1 MRILSLSDTLVPFIY
16 SPQVRSRFPDIDLIL
31 GCGDLPYY
39 YLEYVY
45 NAMDVPL
52 FYVRGNHDKTVEYS
66 EAGQHSFPHGGID
79 LHRKSIHYRGL
90 LLAGVEGSVRYR
102 EGSFQ
107 YTQSEMWLHVF
118 SLVPAFFRNRTMHG
132 RYVDVFI
139 SHAPPQGIHDGEDLP
154 HQGIRAFR
162 WLIEVFQ
169 PLYFIHGHIHV
180 LRPDTTTDTTFAM
193 TRVINTYGFRETQL
207 KLPQKAIQTSATDQR
222 RRL

>member
-1 MRILSLSDTLVPFIY
+1 MKILSVSDIQVPFIY
-16 SPQVRSRFPDIDLIL
+16 SPQVRSRFRDIDLIL
-31 GCGDLPYY
+31 GSGDLPYY
-39 YLEYVY
+39 YLEYIY
-45 NAMDVPL
+45 NALDAPL

-66 EAGQHSFPHGGID
+66 EAGNRSFPYGGID
-79 LHRKSIHYRGL
+79 LHRKPVHYRGL

-118 SLVPAFFRNRTMHG
+118 SLVPAFFRNRTIYG
-132 RYVDVFI
+132 RYLDVFI

-154 HQGIRAFR
+154 HHGIRAFR

-169 PLYFIHGHIHV
+169 PKVSFHGPIHI
-180 LRPDTTTDTTFAM
+180 LRPDTTTDTIFCR

-207 KLPQKAIQTSATDQR
+207 KVPQKGATSSAADER
-222 RRL
+222 WHF